1 VTTYFRK
8 LHRQGRRTAD
18 PDSVSVK
25 GPTVPGGADEAGD
38 NAIKDPLVAAEDGS
52 PGVTEAIDTGP
63 RTAAL
68 SIRPWRR
75 MLVFVILPVVALA
88 VAATAGY
95 LRWQASSLSATRA
108 AAAESVQAA
117 TDSTIQMLS
126 YHPDTVDRDLNAARD
141 RMTGAFRDDYTKLTT
156 EVVIPGAKQK
166 HISSLATVPAAS
178 SVSATPDRAVVL
190 VFINQTIVMGSDPP
204 TNTASSVKVSME
216 KHDGHWLI
224 SSFDPV

>member
-1 VTTYFRK
+1 MTVRFRK
-8 LHRQGRRTAD
+8 SHRQGRHIAD

-25 GPTVPGGADEAGD
+25 RPTVSGGADEAAD
-38 NAIKDPLVAAEDGS
+38 NEVNDPLLAAKDGS
-52 PGVTEAIDTGP
+52 PGVTGVLDMGP

-68 SIRPWRR
+68 SIRSWRR

-88 VAATAGY
+88 VAAAAGY
-95 LRWQASSLSATRA
+95 FRWQAGSLSATGA
-108 AAAESVQAA
+108 AEAESVQAA

-141 RMTGAFRDDYTKLTT
+141 RMTGAFRDDYTKLTH

-178 SVSATPDRAVVL
+178 SVAATLDHAVVL
-190 VFINQTIVMGSDPP
+190 VFVNQTIVMGSDPP

-216 KHDGHWLI
+216 KRDGHWLI

>member
-1 VTTYFRK
+1 V
-8 LHRQGRRTAD
+8 D
-18 PDSVSVK
+18 SDSVSVK
-25 GPTVPGGADEAGD
+25 GPIVSGGADEAGD
-38 NAIKDPLVAAEDGS
+38 NAINDPLVVAEDGS

-63 RTAAL
+63 RTAAM

-88 VAATAGY
+88 VAAAAGY
-95 LRWQASSLSATRA
+95 FRWQAGSLSATGA

-141 RMTGAFRDDYTKLTT
+141 RMTGAFRDDYTRLTN

-178 SVSATPDRAVVL
+178 SVSATPDHAVVL
-190 VFINQTIVMGSDPP
+190 VFVNQTIVMGSDPP

-216 KHDGHWLI
+216 KRDGHWLI

>member
-1 VTTYFRK
+1 MTIHFRK
-8 LHRQGRRTAD
+8 SQRQGGTTAD
-18 PDSVSVK
+18 LDSVSVK
-25 GPTVPGGADEAGD
+25 RPTVPGGADEAGD
-38 NAIKDPLVAAEDGS
+38 NAINDPLVVAQDGS
-52 PGVTEAIDTGP
+52 PEEAEALDTGP
-63 RTAAL
+63 RTPAL
-68 SIRPWRR
+68 AIRPWRR

-88 VAATAGY
+88 VGAAAGY
-95 LRWQASSLSATRA
+95 FRWQAGALLATRA

-141 RMTGAFRDDYTKLTT
+141 RMTGAFRDDYTKLTN

-178 SVSATPDRAVVL
+178 SVSATPDHAVVL
-190 VFINQTIVMGSDPP
+190 MFVNQTIVMGSDPP

>member
-1 VTTYFRK
+1 VTTRFRRLQRK
-8 LHRQGRRTAD
+8 GRHNAD
-18 PDSVSVK
+18 PDGVAEK
-25 GPTVPGGADEAGD
+25 GPAVEGAGDEAAD
-38 NAIKDPLVAAEDGS
+38 KTTPAP
-52 PGVTEAIDTGP
+52 
-63 RTAAL
+63 
-68 SIRPWRR
+68 SIRAWHR

-88 VAATAGY
+88 VGGAAGY
-95 LRWQASSLSATRA
+95 FRWQAGALLAGRA

-141 RMTGAFRDDYTKLTT
+141 RMTGAFRDDYTKLTH
-156 EVVIPGAKQK
+156 EIVIPGAKQK

-178 SVSATPDRAVVL
+178 SVSATPDHAVVL
-190 VFINQTIVMGSDPP
+190 VFVNQTIVMGSDPP

-216 KHDGHWLI
+216 KRDGHWLI

>member
-1 VTTYFRK
+1 VTIHFRK
-8 LHRQGRRTAD
+8 FQRRGRHIAD
-18 PDSVSVK
+18 SDSVSVK
-25 GPTVPGGADEAGD
+25 GPIVSGGADEAGD
-38 NAIKDPLVAAEDGS
+38 NAINDPLVVAEDGS

-63 RTAAL
+63 RTEAI
-68 SIRPWRR
+68 SIRPLRR

-88 VAATAGY
+88 VAAAAGY
-95 LRWQASSLSATRA
+95 FRWQAGSVSATRA

-117 TDSTIQMLS
+117 IDSTIQMLS

-141 RMTGAFRDDYTKLTT
+141 RMTGAFRDDYTRLTN

-178 SVSATPDRAVVL
+178 SVAATPDHAVVL
-190 VFINQTIVMGSDPP
+190 VFVNQTIVMGSDPP

>member
-1 VTTYFRK
+1 VTMRFK
-8 LHRQGRRTAD
+8 KVHRRSRHAAD
-18 PDSVSVK
+18 LDGVSVK
-25 GPTVPGGADEAGD
+25 RPTVSGGTNEAGD
-38 NAIKDPLVAAEDGS
+38 NAISDRLVVAEDGS
-52 PGVTEAIDTGP
+52 PGVAEALDTGP
-63 RTAAL
+63 RILGL
-68 SIRPWRR
+68 SVRPWHRT
-75 MLVFVILPVVALA
+75 LVFVILPVVALA
-88 VAATAGY
+88 VGAAAGY
-95 LRWQASSLSATRA
+95 FRWQAGALQATRA

-117 TDSTIQMLS
+117 TDATIQMLS

-141 RMTGAFRDDYTKLTT
+141 RMTGAFRDDYTKLTN

-178 SVSATPDRAVVL
+178 SVSATPDSAVVL
-190 VFINQTIVMGSDPP
+190 VFANQTIVMGSDPP

>member
-1 VTTYFRK
+1 V
-8 LHRQGRRTAD
+8 D
-18 PDSVSVK
+18 SDSVSVK
-25 GPTVPGGADEAGD
+25 GPIVSGGADEAGD
-38 NAIKDPLVAAEDGS
+38 NAINDPLVVAEDGS

-63 RTAAL
+63 RTAAM

-88 VAATAGY
+88 VAAAAGY
-95 LRWQASSLSATRA
+95 FRWQAGSVSATRA

-141 RMTGAFRDDYTKLTT
+141 RMTGAFRDDYTRLTN

-178 SVSATPDRAVVL
+178 SVAATPDHAVVL
-190 VFINQTIVMGSDPP
+190 VFVNQTIVMGSDPP

>member
-1 VTTYFRK
+1 VTIHFTKFQR
-8 LHRQGRRTAD
+8 RGRHIAD
-18 PDSVSVK
+18 SDSVSVK
-25 GPTVPGGADEAGD
+25 GPIVSGGADEAGD
-38 NAIKDPLVAAEDGS
+38 NAINDPLAAAQDGS
-52 PGVTEAIDTGP
+52 PVVAEALDAGPPTG
-63 RTAAL
+63 AL

-75 MLVFVILPVVALA
+75 KLVFVILPVVALA

-95 LRWQASSLSATRA
+95 LRWQAGALLATRA

-117 TDSTIQMLS
+117 TDATIQMLS

-141 RMTGAFRDDYTKLTT
+141 RMTGAFRDDYTKLTN

-178 SVSATPDRAVVL
+178 SVSASPDHAVVL
-190 VFINQTIVMGSDPP
+190 VFINQSIVMGSDPP

-216 KHDGHWLI
+216 KHDRHWLI

>member
-1 VTTYFRK
+1 
-8 LHRQGRRTAD
+8 
-18 PDSVSVK
+18 
-25 GPTVPGGADEAGD
+25 
-38 NAIKDPLVAAEDGS
+38 
-52 PGVTEAIDTGP
+52 
-63 RTAAL
+63 
-68 SIRPWRR
+68 

-88 VAATAGY
+88 VAAAAGY
-95 LRWQASSLSATRA
+95 FRWQAGSLSATGA

-141 RMTGAFRDDYTKLTT
+141 RMTGAFRDDYTKLTH

-178 SVSATPDRAVVL
+178 SVSATPDHAVVL
-190 VFINQTIVMGSDPP
+190 LFVNQTIVMGSDPP

-216 KHDGHWLI
+216 KRDGHWLI